1 MDFLPFPFFA
11 IVASAFICLLG
22 AVLAL
27 NVFGLPANW
36 IILCLAFL
44 WKLACPGATNLG
56 FTFWKILIFLALCG
70 ELLEFFLQII
80 KARRYGSSSSGTW
93 AGMFGAILG
102 AILMAPLFWGI
113 GALIG
118 ALLGAWTGCYLMEI
132 TRGRPPREALDAAF
146 GAMLGRFL
154 GTVCKIGIGG
164 AMIVVIA
171 SHIWPEAPALPSV
184 PSEEVTIVQH
194 KLPSFFHAC

>member
-11 IVASAFICLLG
+11 ILASAFICLLG
-22 AVLAL
+22 VVLVL

-44 WKLACPGATNLG
+44 WKLANPEAANLG
-56 FTFWKILIFLALCG
+56 STFWAILILLALCG

-80 KARRYGSSSSGTW
+80 KAKRYGSSSSGTV
-93 AGMFGAILG
+93 AGMIGAILG
-102 AILMAPLFWGI
+102 AIFMAPLFWGI

-118 ALLGAWTGCYLMEI
+118 ALLGAWAGCYIMEI
-132 TRGRPPREALDAAF
+132 MRGRPAREALDAAF

-171 SHIWPEAPALPSV
+171 SRIWPDDPALPLA
-184 PSEEVTIVQH
+184 PSEVITIVMNN
-194 KLPSFFHAC
+194 LPQSLHAC